1 MGNPSMA
8 LVKRTRLASQEEPL
22 DAASGSTPSLATPIG
37 AGRSRERSRARRQ
50 KAAER
55 LAAATEE
62 LAAGVTQ
69 ASSAAEELRRS
80 MEQIAS
86 GAEEAAGAA
95 QESLAAIAGI
105 VGRLTEARERADAS
119 RQSTTAFQT
128 LLAETGVQITSS
140 VAAVQANSQRQSAA
154 VTLIE
159 GLDRAAASIGE
170 ITGTVEHV
178 SDQTNLLAL
187 NAAIEAARAGE
198 HGRGFAVV
206 ADEVRALAET
216 SEASAAEVRTLAEAI
231 RTEVRGV
238 GEIIRAAARTAAA
251 DAEVGGRVT
260 ERLEQARSELGRLAE
275 GAQAILAAAVE
286 AETAIREAQ
295 RGAEQI
301 ASAAEEQA
309 AAAGQAQQAVAQQVQ
324 SLDQS
329 QTTAQ
334 ALAGLADDLTGSGSV
349 QEQAEEVSSAAE
361 ELSATVQE
369 LSGAATEI
377 LAAID
382 QVSRGTGIQ
391 SAAAQQSSAAMAQVE
406 RSAAVFSSN
415 ATAARESVAG
425 IGATLREVRSAIG
438 SLADGVGRSLDET
451 RACLAR
457 IAELEGSNRRIEKIV
472 GSIALVAVQVNMLAV
487 SGSIEAARAGE
498 GGRGFAVVSN
508 DIRALARDAA
518 GNADR
523 ILDTV
528 RDIQDGVAAVR
539 RALEQVVAASET
551 EAQRNQGLLATLK
564 AVENDV
570 GRLEDGNTD
579 VLSGAEAIVSAARE
593 SLKGSQQIAAA
604 AEQADRASSEA
615 ATAARQQSRG
625 AEDLAASIEEI
636 AALADELQAADA

>member
-1 MGNPSMA
+1 MS
-8 LVKRTRLASQEEPL
+8 LVKRTRLSPQEAPAEVVASAPVPAP
-22 DAASGSTPSLATPIG
+22 AAT

-62 LAAGVTQ
+62 LAAGVTE

-80 MEQIAS
+80 MEQIAA

-95 QESLAAIAGI
+95 QESLGAIGGI
-105 VGRLTEARERADAS
+105 VGRLSEARTRADAS
-119 RQSTTAFQT
+119 RQSTAAFQT
-128 LLAETGVQITSS
+128 LLAETGVQIVSS
-140 VAAVQANSQRQSAA
+140 VAAVQANSERQSAT
-154 VTLIE
+154 VSLIE
-159 GLDRAAASIGE
+159 QLDRGAASIGE
-170 ITGTVEHV
+170 ITGTVEHI

-216 SEASAAEVRTLAEAI
+216 SEASAAEVRTLTEAI

-238 GEIIRAAARTAAA
+238 GEVIRAAALAASTE
-251 DAEVGGRVT
+251 AEAGGRVT
-260 ERLEQARSELGRLAE
+260 VRLETARSELGSVSE

-286 AETAIREAQ
+286 AETAVREAQ

-309 AAAGQAQQAVAQQVQ
+309 AAAGEAQQAVAQQVQ
-324 SLDQS
+324 SLDQA

-334 ALAGLADDLTGSGSV
+334 SLAGLADDLTGSGSV
-349 QEQAEEVSSAAE
+349 QARAEEVASAAE

-369 LSGAATEI
+369 LSGAAGEI

-382 QVSRGTGIQ
+382 QISRGTAVQ

-406 RSAAVFSSN
+406 RSAAVFGTN
-415 ATAARESVAG
+415 ATIARESVAG
-425 IGATLREVRSAIG
+425 IGATLGDVRTAVG
-438 SLADGVGRSLDET
+438 SLADGVERSLDGT

-457 IAELEGSNRRIEKIV
+457 IGELEGSNRRIDKIV

-518 GNADR
+518 ENAER
-523 ILDTV
+523 IRDTV

-539 RALEQVVAASET
+539 RALELVIAASET
-551 EAQRNQGLLATLK
+551 EVQRNRGLVATL
-564 AVENDV
+564 VGVGDDV
-570 GRLEDGNTD
+570 AKLEAGNAD
-579 VLSGAEAIVSAARE
+579 VLSGADAIVIAARE
-593 SLKGSQQIAAA
+593 GLKGAQQIAAA
-604 AEQADRASSEA
+604 AEEADRASAEA

-636 AALADELQAADA
+636 ASLADELQAVDA

>member
-1 MGNPSMA
+1 MA
-8 LVKRTRLASQEEPL
+8 LVKRTRLASQDEPT
-22 DAASGSTPSLATPIG
+22 DPVVAGPAPAPATSIP

-105 VGRLTEARERADAS
+105 VGRLAEARERADAS

-140 VAAVQANSQRQSAA
+140 VAAVQANSQRQTAA

-170 ITGTVEHV
+170 VTGTVEHV

-216 SEASAAEVRTLAEAI
+216 SEASAGEVRTLAEAI
-231 RTEVRGV
+231 RAEVRGV

-260 ERLEQARSELGRLAE
+260 ERLEQARSELGNLAE
-275 GAQAILAAAVE
+275 GSQAILAAAVE
-286 AETAIREAQ
+286 AETTIREAQ

-301 ASAAEEQA
+301 AAAAEEQA
-309 AAAGQAQQAVAQQVQ
+309 AAAAQAQQAVAQQVQ

-329 QTTAQ
+329 QMTAQ

-349 QEQAEEVSSAAE
+349 REQAEEVSSAAE

-369 LSGAATEI
+369 LSGAAAEI

-406 RSAAVFSSN
+406 RGAAVFSSN
-415 ATAARESVAG
+415 ATTARESVAG
-425 IGATLREVRSAIG
+425 IGVTLREVRSAIG
-438 SLADGVGRSLDET
+438 SLADGVGHSLGET

-457 IAELEGSNRRIEKIV
+457 IGELEGSNRRIEKIV

-539 RALEQVVAASET
+539 RALEQVAAASET
-551 EAQRNQGLLATLK
+551 EAQRNQGLLATLT

-593 SLKGSQQIAAA
+593 ALKGSQQIAAA
-604 AEQADRASSEA
+604 AEQADRAFSEA